1 MTRKRVAVPTKRL
14 MKTTNI
20 QVQKRVLF
28 KRSPSLF
35 VCRLFE
41 RMCMCVCL
49 RTEMDESDAGY
60 SGDEG
65 EGSDDNVVASDDDNE
80 SDEPANDAYSG
91 LFDGYF
97 SC

>member
-1 MTRKRVAVPTKRL
+1 
-14 MKTTNI
+14 
-20 QVQKRVLF
+20 
-28 KRSPSLF
+28 
-35 VCRLFE
+35 
-41 RMCMCVCL
+41 MCVCL